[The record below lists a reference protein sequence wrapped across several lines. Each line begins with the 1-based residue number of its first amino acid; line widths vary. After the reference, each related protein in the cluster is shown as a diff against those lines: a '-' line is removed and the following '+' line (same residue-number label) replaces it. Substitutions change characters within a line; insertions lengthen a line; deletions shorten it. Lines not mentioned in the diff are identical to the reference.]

1 MTVADDQLDLG
12 LTGRDRSPLMRR
24 LAAMVAAVATDAG
37 SVIDDEAMLDV
48 ARAVCAA
55 FAHDDAVGGLT
66 KAEVAAR
73 VDGAC
78 TPAQLEQRLGV
89 FVRMELLRPI
99 LDKKHQQRYVLA
111 PSGLVGMLIVD
122 RFAERGGVEELLG
135 LLDRTKRALER
146 HDADEPAVA
155 AALESCRAT
164 FAVFANELM
173 RLVSDAPL
181 SDLLAERRFHDDEDY
196 VAHVGELQTLVTD
209 EFPAL
214 DPAAYKLL
222 LEAQRYVDAVQSLLE
237 RVLDE
242 GGETRNLKMLD
253 PEEYLQAARTASAD
267 ELAQVCAH
275 LIFDAASPWVDTG
288 DIIKT
293 VESYQPRRASRTRP
307 PEPSASPDA
316 DPVAAV
322 HNRAEQAIRRRVLQA
337 ESLLS
342 GHDETQLTDMLRA
355 AGWPAAGRLLV
366 DLLVLDGLPEQP
378 FHVRLGEALL
388 VDVEGVLTYASPV
401 YLSVDRQPA
410 AEALIPEAQAPAE
423 VGND

>member
-1 MTVADDQLDLG
+1 MSEEQLNLDLNG
-12 LTGRDRSPLMRR
+12 HGRSPLMRR
-24 LAAMVAAVATDAG
+24 IAAMVAPVAADAG
-37 SVIDDEAMLDV
+37 AVVSDEEPLAV
-48 ARAVCAA
+48 ARAVCEA

-66 KAEVAAR
+66 KAEIAAR
-73 VDGAC
+73 VNGTC

-111 PSGLVGMLIVD
+111 PAGLVGTLIVD

-164 FAVFANELM
+164 FAVFANELT

-196 VAHVGELQTLVTD
+196 VAHVGELQKLVTD

-242 GGETRNLKMLD
+242 GGETRNLQLLD
-253 PEEYLQAARTASAD
+253 PEEYLQAARAATLD
-267 ELAQVCAH
+267 ELAEVTGH
-275 LIFDAASPWVDTG
+275 LVFDAAAPCVDAG
-288 DIIKT
+288 DILEA
-293 VESYQPRRASRTRP
+293 VESYRPRRTSRTRP
-307 PEPSASPDA
+307 PEPAASPDP
-316 DPVAAV
+316 DPI
-322 HNRAEQAIRRRVLQA
+322 AELHRRVEQTTRRRVLQA
-337 ESLLS
+337 ESLL
-342 GHDETQLTDMLRA
+342 GGRDEAELTDTLRA
-355 AGWPAAGRLLV
+355 AGWPAAAKLLA

-378 FHVRLGEALL
+378 FHIRLGEALL
-388 VDVEGVLTYASPV
+388 VDAEAALTYTSPV
-401 YLSVDRQPA
+401 HLGAERQPLAPIAPPVAGVA
-410 AEALIPEAQAPAE
+410 AETS
-423 VGND
+423 GG